1 MRKLIVATMVA
12 TIIICG
18 LSVSGMGQTPD
29 ANGAQA
35 KAEQMLKQAR
45 AAIGSEAQL
54 SALTSLSALLT
65 SHRNAGGTP
74 VARELEYD
82 ILLPDKFRRR
92 ESTEPFTTVTVMDD
106 DSVSTRSIP
115 NPAASAGSDPLR
127 ENSNYPQAQVRR
139 RADFLRVLLSL
150 LLALPATEAAKY
162 SYAGEWIDPDSSVE
176 KADMPSKADMI
187 DVEAKDGFAA
197 RLYLDQKTHRLTAL
211 TYRGQQLSYAL
222 RATANRM
229 GEAPPI
235 AKSASPAV
243 RREALEKRRDLFEVF
258 LSKAPM
264 ADYRWVLA
272 DYKNVKGV
280 SLPHSLTKSEAG
292 HDYEEWA
299 INEFKLNPKLTAAMF
314 AQPQK

>member
-1 MRKLIVATMVA
+1 MRKLIAATLVVFAWSVLGVAWGVA
-12 TIIICG
+12 
-18 LSVSGMGQTPD
+18 QTPNPNE
-29 ANGAQA
+29 AEA
-35 KAEQMLKQAR
+35 KAGQLLKQAR

-54 SALTSLSALLT
+54 NALTSLSALVT
-65 SHRNAGGTP
+65 SHRTVGATQ
-74 VARELEYD
+74 VRDLEYD

-92 ESTEPFTTVTVMDD
+92 ESSEPFTTVTVMDD
-106 DSVSTRSIP
+106 DNISTRSIP
-115 NPAASAGSDPLR
+115 NPAASAGADPLR

-162 SYAGEWIDPDSSVE
+162 SYVGEWVDPDGHSE
-176 KADMPSKADMI
+176 KADMPNKADMI

-197 RLYLDQKTHRLTAL
+197 RLYLDQKTHRLMAL

-235 AKSASPAV
+235 AKSASPAA

-258 LSKAPM
+258 LSKAPLT
-264 ADYRWVLA
+264 DYRWVFA

-280 SLPHSLTKSEAG
+280 LLPHALTKSEAG
-292 HDYEEWA
+292 HDYEEWV
-299 INEFKLNPKLTAAMF
+299 ITQFKLNPKLTAAMF